1 MHTAQSTLSEQA
13 AQALRK
19 LALDEDAKA
28 LFCYDPIYQPF
39 MQRVA
44 RRYVAGQTV
53 NDALR
58 RAQSISSRGHAV
70 SIEYMGESVRDAA
83 QADAETGVFLALIAA
98 LDARQQPSS
107 ISLDLSH
114 VGLLVDPELG
124 YRNLRRIAQAAASGG
139 REVMISAEGSDRAD
153 AIHAVY
159 ARLHEEA
166 GLHHVGITLQARLR
180 RSETDLARLMAY
192 PGRIRLVKGAFLED
206 ESVAWPRNGAALR
219 DAYMHFAHT
228 LLGSGRLCSIA
239 THDHAIQQELA
250 GFVAQHGVPHGTF
263 EFESLIGLGTQQLDG
278 LQRQGLPTREY
289 AVFGEEVFLYV
300 LNRIAEEPQRLL
312 QALLDLTSDITADT
326 APA

>member
-1 MHTAQSTLSEQA
+1 MHAPQPALNEQA

-28 LFCYDPIYQPF
+28 LFCYDPIYRPF

-44 RRYVAGQTV
+44 RRYVAGQTIG
-53 NDALR
+53 DALG
-58 RAQSISSRGHAV
+58 RASEIAARGHAV

-83 QADAETGVFLALIAA
+83 RADAETDVFLALIAA

-124 YRNLRRIAQAAASGG
+124 YRNLRRIAQAAGSGG
-139 REVMISAEGSDRAD
+139 REVMISAEGADRAD

-159 ARLHEEA
+159 ARVHEA
-166 GLHHVGITLQARLR
+166 GLHHVGITLQARLH
-180 RSETDLARLMAY
+180 RSEGDLARLMKY
-192 PGRIRLVKGAFLED
+192 PGRIRLVKGAFFET
-206 ESVAWPRNGAALR
+206 ESVAWPRNSAALHE
-219 DAYMHFAHT
+219 AYLRFART
-228 LLGSGRLCSIA
+228 LLGAAHPCSIA
-239 THDHAIQQELA
+239 THDHAIQQELCS
-250 GFVAQHGVPHGTF
+250 FIAQHAVLHTSF

-278 LQRQGLPTREY
+278 LQQQGLPTREY
-289 AVFGEEVFLYV
+289 AVFGEEYFLYV
-300 LNRIAEEPQRLL
+300 LNRIAEDPQRLL
-312 QALLDLTSDITADT
+312 QAMVDLTADT